1 MFKDMALS
9 RDLVTAYRESME
21 NRSTAPNDKGKRK
34 AVSEDGPKATFM
46 VLQAS
51 SWPFAPK
58 DKDADLPPYVS
69 NWAASCCDPMR
80 LIAVPQMSEQLSSFT
95 KFYKKKHGNRVLSW
109 DHALGNASV
118 IGYFKG
124 GKKEL
129 LVSLYQ
135 GIVLLQFNENAGG
148 IGYNEIKT
156 ATRMRESHTVNLGV
170 QVTVANRFA
179 MRFLINLQPKW
190 I

>member
-9 RDLVTAYRESME
+9 RDLVTAYREGME

-34 AVSEDGPKATFM
+34 ASSEDGPKATFM

-69 NWAASCCDPMR
+69 NWTASYCDPTR
-80 LIAVPQMSEQLSSFT
+80 LIAVPQMLEQLGSFT
-95 KFYKKKHGNRVLSW
+95 VFYKKKHGNRVLSW

-118 IGYFKG
+118 IGDFKG

-135 GIVLLQFNENAGG
+135 AIVLLQFNENAGG

-156 ATRMRESHTVNLGV
+156 ATRMRESHTVNFGV

-179 MRFLINLQPKW
+179 MRLLINLQPKW

>member
-1 MFKDMALS
+1 MFKDITLS
-9 RDLVTAYRESME
+9 RDLVTAYRESLE
-21 NRSTAPNDKGKRK
+21 NRLPAPGDKGKRK
-34 AVSEDGPKATFM
+34 AGGEEGPKPTFM

-69 NWAASCCDPMR
+69 NLHRNYAK
-80 LIAVPQMSEQLSSFT
+80 LILVFQMSEQLSGFT
-95 KFYKKKHGNRVLSW
+95 DFYKKKHVNRVLSW

-118 IGYFKG
+118 IGNFKG

-135 GIVLLQFNENAGG
+135 AIVLLQFNEISGG
-148 IGYNEIKT
+148 IEYNDIQT
-156 ATRMRESHTVNLGV
+156 GTGMREFRSGLRSLLNGY
-170 QVTVANRFA
+170 
-179 MRFLINLQPKW
+179 
-190 I
+190 

>member
-9 RDLVTAYRESME
+9 RDLVTSYRESVE
-21 NRSTAPNDKGKRK
+21 NRPLAPGDKGKRK
-34 AVSEDGPKATFM
+34 AGSEDGPKATFM

-58 DKDADLPPYVS
+58 NKDADLPLYVS
-69 NWAASCCDPMR
+69 DLTRLLFDPMG
-80 LIAVPQMSEQLSSFT
+80 LIVMPQMLEQLSGFAE
-95 KFYKKKHGNRVLSW
+95 FYKKKHSNRVLNW

-118 IGYFKG
+118 IGDFKG

-135 GIVLLQFNENAGG
+135 AIVLLQFNESTGD

-156 ATRMRESHTVNLGV
+156 ATRMRESHSTSLPVFNEATV
-170 QVTVANRFA
+170 TNRFTI
-179 MRFLINLQPKW
+179 LSE
-190 I
+190 